1 MNYKYLKILSYTFQL
16 KVKNSAYFKKPQET
30 PAVSAEEVFV
40 FQCPATIKGGRQC
53 AELAMEEK
61 TLMVHWGSQVT
72 ANQSP
77 VLH

>member
-16 KVKNSAYFKKPQET
+16 KVKNKKIKKPQET